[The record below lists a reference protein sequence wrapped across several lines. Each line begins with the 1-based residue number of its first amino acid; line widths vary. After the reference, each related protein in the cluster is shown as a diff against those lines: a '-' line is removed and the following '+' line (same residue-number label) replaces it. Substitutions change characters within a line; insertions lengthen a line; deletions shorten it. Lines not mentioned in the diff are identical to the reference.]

1 MANHFNKMFVWKVS
15 LIAAIGGLLF
25 GYDWVVIGGAKPFYE
40 AFFQITGEENVWV
53 SSWTVSSA
61 LVGCLVGA
69 VLSGF
74 LTDHLGRKSI
84 LLLSACLFAVSAIWT
99 AATSNFYLFVFARIL
114 GGVGIGLAS
123 NVSPMYIA
131 EVAPSNQRGKLVS
144 INQLAIVI
152 GVLAAQIVNLLIYNV
167 APVSAGAS
175 TSELLDSW
183 NGHTGWRLMFAAEAI
198 PAVVFFVLGLLIP
211 ESPRWL
217 VNNSRN
223 NKAFQVLELIG
234 GVDFAHSELNEI
246 QSSLESPIP
255 DDANL
260 PLVSSRIR
268 RVLALGLFLA
278 VFQQWCG
285 INVIFNY
292 AEEIFTAAGYSV
304 SGLMLNIAITGVVN
318 LLFTFVAIHAV
329 DLLGRRPL
337 MLIGA
342 AGLSI
347 CYAAIGISYFFDL
360 QGVYVLMFVLI
371 AIAIYA
377 MTLAPITWVLLAEI
391 FPNQIRGAAMSMC
404 VGALWVACFLLT
416 VTFKPINNLMGPAGT
431 FWLYGGIC
439 LVGYLVLFKLV
450 PETKGRSLE
459 AIQQEVLNP

>member
-1 MANHFNKMFVWKVS
+1 
-15 LIAAIGGLLF
+15 
-25 GYDWVVIGGAKPFYE
+25 
-40 AFFQITGEENVWV
+40 
-53 SSWTVSSA
+53 
-61 LVGCLVGA
+61 
-69 VLSGF
+69 
-74 LTDHLGRKSI
+74 
-84 LLLSACLFAVSAIWT
+84 
-99 AATSNFYLFVFARIL
+99 
-114 GGVGIGLAS
+114 
-123 NVSPMYIA
+123 MYIA

-223 NKAFQVLELIG
+223 NEAFQVLELIG
-234 GVDFAHSELNEI
+234 GVDFAHSELSEI

-255 DDANL
+255 EDANI

-318 LLFTFVAIHAV
+318 LLFTFVAIRAV

-347 CYAAIGISYFFDL
+347 CYAAIGISYFFEL
-360 QGVYVLMFVLI
+360 QGAYVLMFVLF

-416 VTFKPINNLMGPAGT
+416 VTFKPINNSMGPAGT